1 MSYVPGDGGGWR
13 QINIMCPGLVGDYT
27 APFKSVLHLQY
38 LSMTQMFLVYCF
50 PDFSVKIWKYEGNIL
65 IKSIISLLGM
75 GAFVNLAN

>member
-1 MSYVPGDGGGWR
+1 
-13 QINIMCPGLVGDYT
+13 MCPGLVKDYT

-50 PDFSVKIWKYEGNIL
+50 PDFLVKIWKYEGNIL
-65 IKSIISLLGM
+65 IKSIIISLLGM

>member
-1 MSYVPGDGGGWR
+1 
-13 QINIMCPGLVGDYT
+13 MCPGLVKDYT

-50 PDFSVKIWKYEGNIL
+50 PDFSVKIWKYDERNIM